1 MAVKNLKPGAGFAS
15 RGNLRSKGVDMTS
28 VKIGDINNQVI
39 PQVNTDISAN
49 TSLITKN
56 TNQGSLNANAIV
68 ENATKVAPLAGIAK
82 GIFTTCSAAVS
93 GGVTAGQLY
102 VLRQTYVI
110 NNGEENI
117 NKVTDTIVLMG
128 AECG

>member
-15 RGNLRSKGVDMTS
+15 RGNLRSKGVDMTP
-28 VKIGDINNQVI
+28 VKIGDLNNQVI
-39 PQVNTDISAN
+39 PQVNTDISAVKADLKK
-49 TSLITKN
+49 TTEKAE
-56 TNQGSLNANAIV
+56 LNANAVV
-68 ENATKVAPLAGIAK
+68 ENATKVAPLAGIAR

-93 GGVTAGQLY
+93 GGVTAGELY

-128 AECG
+128 AECE